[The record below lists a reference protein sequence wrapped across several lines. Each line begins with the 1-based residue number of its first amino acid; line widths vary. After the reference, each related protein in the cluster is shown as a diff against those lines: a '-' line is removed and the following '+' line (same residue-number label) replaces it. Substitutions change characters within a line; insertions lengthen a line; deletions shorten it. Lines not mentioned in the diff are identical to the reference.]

1 MKLEQILITNSK
13 ASRKNRR
20 TSNNPTKGA
29 LFKLKNPELRQ
40 LNFVTVY

>member
-13 ASRKNRR
+13 APRKNRT
-20 TSNNPTKGA
+20 TSNNPTKEA
-29 LFKLKNPELRQ
+29 PSKLKNPELRQ